1 MDLLRGRQT
10 IKRLG
15 FLRKSQFWSR
25 DQLESWQLNRLNLLL
40 IHASNE
46 SPFYKK
52 RLEGIQLPLT
62 SLEQIEQIP
71 ILTKEEIRNNG
82 EDIRCRDVPESRF
95 VASRTGGSTGEPM
108 QYFWDKRGMDW
119 NRGTVYRSAEWAGVQ
134 LGEKTAQMSGSHFD
148 YSEMQKL
155 KSKIIFWLQRYRDF
169 PVAFLDRA
177 LMDRYVKEI
186 VEYQPTSIWGYAGGI
201 HLLARHILENYPE
214 QQFPFLK
221 AIITSSEN
229 LFPEQREVI
238 NRAFG
243 GEKVFDN
250 YGSREMYMAAECDQ
264 HNGYHIHAEVI
275 YLEVVDKH
283 NRRCAPGELGRV
295 ILTDL
300 SNHAFPFIRY
310 EIGDIGRMAND
321 EECACGVRL
330 PRLQSVDGRIADI
343 VVAGDRILT
352 APNFTLIFSDLDGVD
367 AYQIRQDH
375 EDSIEVFIVPGENFT
390 ESVFSYI
397 ENSLKELTAGKL
409 KISINR
415 VDQIA
420 VPESGKRRF
429 IISTIGKEKL

>member
-1 MDLLRGRQT
+1 M
-10 IKRLG
+10 
-15 FLRKSQFWSR
+15 
-25 DQLESWQLNRLNLLL
+25 
-40 IHASNE
+40 
-46 SPFYKK
+46 
-52 RLEGIQLPLT
+52 
-62 SLEQIEQIP
+62 
-71 ILTKEEIRNNG
+71 
-82 EDIRCRDVPESRF
+82 
-95 VASRTGGSTGEPM
+95 
-108 QYFWDKRGMDW
+108 
-119 NRGTVYRSAEWAGVQ
+119 
-134 LGEKTAQMSGSHFD
+134 
-148 YSEMQKL
+148 
-155 KSKIIFWLQRYRDF
+155 
-169 PVAFLDRA
+169 
-177 LMDRYVKEI
+177 
-186 VEYQPTSIWGYAGGI
+186 
-201 HLLARHILENYPE
+201 
-214 QQFPFLK
+214 
-221 AIITSSEN
+221 
-229 LFPEQREVI
+229 I

-275 YLEVVDKH
+275 YLEIVDKH

-375 EDSIEVFIVPGENFT
+375 EDSIEVFIVPGKNFT